1 MPSLSPR
8 DRLLGDHFHIFEGNF
23 KVACLFD
30 EQSFPFEK
38 KKVEGDDFGD
48 ICNTR
53 KRGPSCFLIFSVRL
67 LFNHALMKMDESGE
81 LQRIIG

>member
-38 KKVEGDDFGD
+38 KKWKVMILAIYAIQEN
-48 ICNTR
+48 I
-53 KRGPSCFLIFSVRL
+53 LIFSVRL